1 MIDKFKALGE
11 ALKTWLLFV
20 ILPLL
25 ALAAWVFSLV
35 RAKDAAQEQTADLK
49 VAGAVQEVK
58 DEDTEKQNEANS
70 SYTDYTKLRDEY
82 KSGSDDPK

>member
-25 ALAAWVFSLV
+25 AGIVWVFSVV
-35 RAKDAAQEQTADLK
+35 RAKDEAEEQVSDLK
-49 VAGAVQEVK
+49 SAGAVQEVK
-58 DEDTEKQNEANS
+58 DEDEEKQDEANS

-82 KSGSDDPK
+82 KGGGGDPK